1 MPATPCGFTG
11 SRSGSV
17 AGTDFQAQ
25 SAPLEASSTPPHS
38 SVAVTLEEPDLWAK
52 FHHAGTEMIITRTG
66 RRMFP
71 QFKIKITGLIPYA
84 KYLMLVDFV
93 PTDNFR
99 YKWNK
104 DQWEIAGKA
113 EPQPPCQ
120 TYIHPDSPALGS
132 HWMKEPL
139 SFQKLKL
146 TNNTLDQQGHVILH
160 SMHRYK
166 PRFHVMQADGL
177 FSTCC
182 SVFYSFSFPETVFT
196 SVTTYQNE
204 KVGRCLCLQ
213 EAAQDNQ
220 SRPWEGGSLGCGWA
234 LGLVLREAT
243 CLGLLLVTGGPAS
256 ETKSSLGVQVLSA
269 SLSPKIT
276 KLKIYNNPFAKGFR
290 EHGKNVRPR
299 ERTGRGRNPAKV
311 AKMAAPQLPAGEG
324 VAVGSCAKGKA
335 KGSLTARG
343 PTWLSGP
350 SSLLKIPA
358 WGVSGEQQE
367 GLSAATSSSQAH
379 RFPAAGEVS
388 LPAPSKDL
396 STFNEFWVR
405 PQQLDFPMAPER
417 DPKPHESLAATPLL
431 PFWQDAGVTGH
442 VEEPAGKPKPQGLAL
457 YAPDQ
462 SFSQWVV
469 PPPSDYRARSYAA
482 FSAGSSGSA
491 ARGRADWSQCPL
503 FPYAC
508 W

>member
-1 MPATPCGFTG
+1 MQ
-11 SRSGSV
+11 V
-17 AGTDFQAQ
+17 I
-25 SAPLEASSTPPHS
+25 PLQRFSASSTPPHS

-52 FHHAGTEMIITRTG
+52 FHHAGTEMIITKTG

-71 QFKIKITGLIPYA
+71 QFKIKVTGLIPYA

-113 EPQPPCQ
+113 EPQPPCR
-120 TYIHPDSPALGS
+120 TYFHPDSPALGS

-166 PRFHVMQADGL
+166 PRFHVMQADSF
-177 FSTCC
+177 FSTRC
-182 SVFYSFSFPETVFT
+182 SIFHTFSFPETVFT
-196 SVTTYQNE
+196 SVTAYQNE
-204 KVGRCLCLQ
+204 
-213 EAAQDNQ
+213 
-220 SRPWEGGSLGCGWA
+220 
-234 LGLVLREAT
+234 
-243 CLGLLLVTGGPAS
+243 
-256 ETKSSLGVQVLSA
+256 
-269 SLSPKIT
+269 KIT

-290 EHGKNVRPR
+290 EHGKNVRH
-299 ERTGRGRNPAKV
+299 
-311 AKMAAPQLPAGEG
+311 
-324 VAVGSCAKGKA
+324 
-335 KGSLTARG
+335 
-343 PTWLSGP
+343 
-350 SSLLKIPA
+350 
-358 WGVSGEQQE
+358 
-367 GLSAATSSSQAH
+367 GLSCNSYQSFLSIVTCPDNQLAASSKECNSFSPSL
-379 RFPAAGEVS
+379 RFPAAGEAS
-388 LPAPSKDL
+388 LPAPSNDS
-396 STFNEFWVR
+396 STFNEFWAR
-405 PQQLDFPMAPER
+405 PHQLDFPMAPGR
-417 DPKPHESLAATPLL
+417 DPKPHQSLAATPLL

-442 VEEPAGKPKPQGLAL
+442 VEEPAGKPKPQGLAPS
-457 YAPDQ
+457 APDQ

-469 PPPSDYRARSYAA
+469 PPPSDCRARSYAA

-491 ARGRADWSQCPL
+491 AGGRADWSQCAL